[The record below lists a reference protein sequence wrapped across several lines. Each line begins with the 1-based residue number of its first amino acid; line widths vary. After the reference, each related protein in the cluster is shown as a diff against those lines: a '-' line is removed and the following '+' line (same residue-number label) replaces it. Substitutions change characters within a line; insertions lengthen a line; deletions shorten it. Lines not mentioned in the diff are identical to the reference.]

1 MSQAES
7 TAAKNKTIGQVLSA
21 LEGEFEGISASK
33 IRFLEDKGL
42 VSPQRTN
49 TGYRKYS
56 DADIERLRY
65 VLQLQRD
72 QYLPLKVIRERLD
85 DVDAGRV
92 TLPLSDTSA
101 APAAS
106 GQGSGATPSAPSAP
120 QLPRE
125 EATLAEPGV
134 TYTLRE
140 LGVAAGVDMPL
151 LRELMTY
158 GLLAE
163 GKEEYDQYDL
173 AVTRVSDQLTAHGL
187 HPRHLRAFRAAA
199 DREVDLV
206 ETAVGPL
213 ALRKDEESQAR
224 AAALAGDIANLL
236 LRLHMALVAGS
247 MPSYE
252 QGPTS

>member
-1 MSQAES
+1 MAQAHSAE
-7 TAAKNKTIGQVLSA
+7 TAGAKNKTIGQVLSA

-56 DADIERLRY
+56 EEDIERLRF

-72 QYLPLKVIRERLD
+72 QYLPLKVIRQRLAD
-85 DVDAGRV
+85 IDAG
-92 TLPLSDTSA
+92 L
-101 APAAS
+101 APAPGSDPAQ
-106 GQGSGATPSAPSAP
+106 GQGSGADASAQPGAEELPSARPA
-120 QLPRE
+120 
-125 EATLAEPGV
+125 ADAEPAC

-140 LGVAAGVDMPL
+140 LGQAAGVDMPL
-151 LRELMTY
+151 LRELMNY
-158 GLLAE
+158 GLLADN
-163 GKEEYDQYDL
+163 KEEYDQYDL

-224 AAALAGDIANLL
+224 AAELAGDIAQLL

-247 MPSYE
+247 MPSFD
-252 QGPTS
+252 

>member
-1 MSQAES
+1 MAQAHSAE
-7 TAAKNKTIGQVLSA
+7 TAGAKNKTIGQVLSA

-56 DADIERLRY
+56 EEDIERLRF

-72 QYLPLKVIRERLD
+72 QYLPLKVIRQRLAD
-85 DVDAGRV
+85 IDAG
-92 TLPLSDTSA
+92 L
-101 APAAS
+101 APAPGSEPAE
-106 GQGSGATPSAPSAP
+106 GQGSGADASVQPGVEELPSARPAV
-120 QLPRE
+120 E
-125 EATLAEPGV
+125 AEPAR

-140 LGVAAGVDMPL
+140 LGQEAGVDMPL
-151 LRELMTY
+151 LRELMNY
-158 GLLAE
+158 GLLADN
-163 GKEEYDQYDL
+163 KEEYDQYDL

-224 AAALAGDIANLL
+224 AAELAGDIAQLL

-247 MPSYE
+247 MPSFD
-252 QGPTS
+252 

>member
-1 MSQAES
+1 MAQAHSAE
-7 TAAKNKTIGQVLSA
+7 TAGAKNKTIGQVLSA

-56 DADIERLRY
+56 EEDIERLRF

-72 QYLPLKVIRERLD
+72 QYLPLKVIRQRLAD
-85 DVDAGRV
+85 IDAG
-92 TLPLSDTSA
+92 L
-101 APAAS
+101 APAPGSEPAE
-106 GQGSGATPSAPSAP
+106 GQGSGADASAQPGAEELPSARPAA
-120 QLPRE
+120 E
-125 EATLAEPGV
+125 AEPAR

-140 LGVAAGVDMPL
+140 LGQEAGVDMPL
-151 LRELMTY
+151 LRELMNY
-158 GLLAE
+158 GLLADN
-163 GKEEYDQYDL
+163 KEEYDQYDL

-224 AAALAGDIANLL
+224 AAELAGDIAQLL

-247 MPSYE
+247 MPSYD
-252 QGPTS
+252 

>member
-1 MSQAES
+1 MAQAPSAE
-7 TAAKNKTIGQVLSA
+7 TAGVKNKTIGQVLSA

-56 DADIERLRY
+56 EEDIERLRF

-72 QYLPLKVIRERLD
+72 QYLPLKVIRQRLAD
-85 DVDAGRV
+85 IDAGV
-92 TLPLSDTSA
+92 
-101 APAAS
+101 APAPGAELAS
-106 GQGSGATPSAPSAP
+106 EQGSGADASARPGADELGSARP
-120 QLPRE
+120 ASPVEQAR
-125 EATLAEPGV
+125 

-140 LGVAAGVDMPL
+140 LGQEAGVDMPL
-151 LRELMTY
+151 LRELMNY

-163 GKEEYDQYDL
+163 NKEAYDQYDV
-173 AVTRVSDQLTAHGL
+173 AVTKVSNQLTAHGL

-213 ALRKDEESQAR
+213 ALRKDDESQAR
-224 AAALAGDIANLL
+224 AAELAGDIAQLL

-247 MPSYE
+247 MPSFD
-252 QGPTS
+252 

>member
-1 MSQAES
+1 MTSSEAQNS
-7 TAAKNKTIGQVLSA
+7 KNKTIGQVLSA

-42 VSPQRTN
+42 VHPQRTN

-56 DADIERLRY
+56 EADIDRLRY

-85 DVDAGRV
+85 DIDAGR
-92 TLPLSDTSA
+92 LPVPGGEADQAQGQQDAA
-101 APAAS
+101 APA
-106 GQGSGATPSAPSAP
+106 SGAEAGQPVAASAP
-120 QLPRE
+120 L
-125 EATLAEPGV
+125 ATELAEPGR
-134 TYTLRE
+134 TYSLRE
-140 LGVAAGVDMPL
+140 LGQAAYVDMPL
-151 LRELMTY
+151 LRELLNY

-163 GKEEYDQYDL
+163 NKEEYDEYDL
-173 AVTRVSDQLTAHGL
+173 VVTRVCNQLTAHGL

-213 ALRKDEESQAR
+213 ALRKDETSQKK
-224 AAALAGDIANLL
+224 AAELAGDIAQLL

-247 MPSYE
+247 MPSFE
-252 QGPTS
+252 

>member
-1 MSQAES
+1 MAQAHSAE
-7 TAAKNKTIGQVLSA
+7 TAGAKNKTIGQVLSA

-56 DADIERLRY
+56 EEDIERLRF

-72 QYLPLKVIRERLD
+72 QYLPLKVIRQRLAD
-85 DVDAGRV
+85 IDAG
-92 TLPLSDTSA
+92 L
-101 APAAS
+101 APAPGSEPAE
-106 GQGSGATPSAPSAP
+106 GQGSGADASAQPGAEELPSARPAA
-120 QLPRE
+120 E
-125 EATLAEPGV
+125 AEPAR

-140 LGVAAGVDMPL
+140 LGQEAGVDMPL
-151 LRELMTY
+151 LRELMNY
-158 GLLAE
+158 GLLADN
-163 GKEEYDQYDL
+163 KEEYDQYDL

-224 AAALAGDIANLL
+224 AAELAGDIAQLL

-247 MPSYE
+247 MPSFD
-252 QGPTS
+252 

>member
-1 MSQAES
+1 MAQAHSAE
-7 TAAKNKTIGQVLSA
+7 TAGVKNKTIGQVLSA
-21 LEGEFEGISASK
+21 LQGEFEGISASK

-56 DADIERLRY
+56 EEDIERLRF

-72 QYLPLKVIRERLD
+72 QYLPLKVIRQRLAD
-85 DVDAGRV
+85 IDAG
-92 TLPLSDTSA
+92 L
-101 APAAS
+101 APAPGSEPAE
-106 GQGSGATPSAPSAP
+106 GQGCGADASVQPGVEELPSARPAV
-120 QLPRE
+120 E
-125 EATLAEPGV
+125 AEPAR

-140 LGVAAGVDMPL
+140 LGQEAGVDMPL
-151 LRELMTY
+151 LRELMNY
-158 GLLAE
+158 GLLADN
-163 GKEEYDQYDL
+163 KEEYDQYDL

-224 AAALAGDIANLL
+224 AAELAGDIAQLL

-247 MPSYE
+247 MPSFD
-252 QGPTS
+252 

>member
-1 MSQAES
+1 MAQAHSAE
-7 TAAKNKTIGQVLSA
+7 TAGAKNKTIGQVLSA

-56 DADIERLRY
+56 EEDIERLRF

-72 QYLPLKVIRERLD
+72 QYLPLKVIRQRLAD
-85 DVDAGRV
+85 IDAG
-92 TLPLSDTSA
+92 L
-101 APAAS
+101 APAPGSEPAE
-106 GQGSGATPSAPSAP
+106 GQGGGADASVQPGVEELPSARPAV
-120 QLPRE
+120 E
-125 EATLAEPGV
+125 AEPAR

-140 LGVAAGVDMPL
+140 LGQEAGVDMPL
-151 LRELMTY
+151 LRELMNY
-158 GLLAE
+158 GLLTDN
-163 GKEEYDQYDL
+163 KEEYDQYDL

-224 AAALAGDIANLL
+224 AAELAGDIAQLL

-247 MPSYE
+247 MPSFD
-252 QGPTS
+252 

>member
-1 MSQAES
+1 MAQAHSAE
-7 TAAKNKTIGQVLSA
+7 TAGAKNKTIGQVLSA

-56 DADIERLRY
+56 EEDIERLRF

-72 QYLPLKVIRERLD
+72 QYLPLKVIRQRLAD
-85 DVDAGRV
+85 IDAGLV
-92 TLPLSDTSA
+92 P
-101 APAAS
+101 APGSEPAEV
-106 GQGSGATPSAPSAP
+106 QGSGADASAQPGVEELPSARPAV
-120 QLPRE
+120 E
-125 EATLAEPGV
+125 AEPAR

-140 LGVAAGVDMPL
+140 LGQEAGVDMPL
-151 LRELMTY
+151 LRELMNY
-158 GLLAE
+158 GLLADN
-163 GKEEYDQYDL
+163 KEEYDQYDL

-224 AAALAGDIANLL
+224 AAELAGDIAQLL

-247 MPSYE
+247 MPSFD
-252 QGPTS
+252 

>member
-1 MSQAES
+1 MAQAHSAE
-7 TAAKNKTIGQVLSA
+7 TAGAKNKTIGQVLSA

-56 DADIERLRY
+56 EEDIERLRF

-72 QYLPLKVIRERLD
+72 QYLPLKVIRQRLAD
-85 DVDAGRV
+85 IDAG
-92 TLPLSDTSA
+92 L
-101 APAAS
+101 APAPGSESAEV
-106 GQGSGATPSAPSAP
+106 QGSGADASAQPGAEELPSARPA
-120 QLPRE
+120 
-125 EATLAEPGV
+125 AETEPAR

-140 LGVAAGVDMPL
+140 LGQEAGVDMPL
-151 LRELMTY
+151 LRELMNY
-158 GLLAE
+158 GLLADN
-163 GKEEYDQYDL
+163 KEEYDQYDL

-224 AAALAGDIANLL
+224 AAELAGDIAQLL

-247 MPSYE
+247 MPSYD
-252 QGPTS
+252 

>member
-1 MSQAES
+1 MTQAES
-7 TAAKNKTIGQVLSA
+7 SAAKNKTIGQVLAA

-72 QYLPLKVIRERLD
+72 QYLPLKVIRERLE

-92 TLPLSDTSA
+92 TLPITEGA
-101 APAAS
+101 TG
-106 GQGSGATPSAPSAP
+106 GQGGGAVPSAPSAP
-120 QLPRE
+120 QVAQAE
-125 EATLAEPGV
+125 EPVADPGA

-140 LGVAAGVDMPL
+140 LGLAAGVDMPL

-252 QGPTS
+252 QGPTA

>member
-1 MSQAES
+1 MAQAHSAE
-7 TAAKNKTIGQVLSA
+7 TAGAKNKTIGQVLSA

-56 DADIERLRY
+56 EEDIERLRF

-72 QYLPLKVIRERLD
+72 QYLPLKVIRQRLAD
-85 DVDAGRV
+85 IDAG
-92 TLPLSDTSA
+92 L
-101 APAAS
+101 APAPGSEPAE
-106 GQGSGATPSAPSAP
+106 GQGSGADASAQPGAEELPSARPA
-120 QLPRE
+120 
-125 EATLAEPGV
+125 AETEPAR

-140 LGVAAGVDMPL
+140 LGQEAGVDMPL
-151 LRELMTY
+151 LRELMNY
-158 GLLAE
+158 GLLADN
-163 GKEEYDQYDL
+163 KEEYDQYDL

-224 AAALAGDIANLL
+224 AAELAGDIAQLL

-247 MPSYE
+247 MPSYD
-252 QGPTS
+252 

>member
-1 MSQAES
+1 MAQAHSAE
-7 TAAKNKTIGQVLSA
+7 TAGAKNKTIGQVLSA

-56 DADIERLRY
+56 EEDIERLRF

-72 QYLPLKVIRERLD
+72 QYLPLKVIRQRLAD
-85 DVDAGRV
+85 IDAGLV
-92 TLPLSDTSA
+92 P
-101 APAAS
+101 APGSEPAE
-106 GQGSGATPSAPSAP
+106 GQGSGADASAQPGAEELPSARPA
-120 QLPRE
+120 
-125 EATLAEPGV
+125 AETEPAR

-140 LGVAAGVDMPL
+140 LGQAAGVDMPL
-151 LRELMTY
+151 LRELMNY
-158 GLLAE
+158 GLLADN
-163 GKEEYDQYDL
+163 KEEYDQYDL

-224 AAALAGDIANLL
+224 AAELAGDIAQLL

-247 MPSYE
+247 MPSFD
-252 QGPTS
+252 

>member
-1 MSQAES
+1 MAQAHSAE
-7 TAAKNKTIGQVLSA
+7 TAGAKNKTIGQVLSA

-56 DADIERLRY
+56 EEDIERLRF

-72 QYLPLKVIRERLD
+72 QYLPLKVIRQRLAD
-85 DVDAGRV
+85 IDAG
-92 TLPLSDTSA
+92 L
-101 APAAS
+101 APAPGSEPAE
-106 GQGSGATPSAPSAP
+106 GQGSGADASAQPGAEELPSARPAA
-120 QLPRE
+120 E
-125 EATLAEPGV
+125 AEPAH

-140 LGVAAGVDMPL
+140 LGQAAGVDMPL
-151 LRELMTY
+151 LRELMNY
-158 GLLAE
+158 GLLADN
-163 GKEEYDQYDL
+163 KEEYDQYDL

-224 AAALAGDIANLL
+224 AAELAGDIAQLL

-247 MPSYE
+247 MPSFD
-252 QGPTS
+252 

>member
-1 MSQAES
+1 MAQAHSVE
-7 TAAKNKTIGQVLSA
+7 TAGAKNKTIGQVLSA

-56 DADIERLRY
+56 EEDIERLRF

-72 QYLPLKVIRERLD
+72 QYLPLKVIRQRLAD
-85 DVDAGRV
+85 IDAG
-92 TLPLSDTSA
+92 L
-101 APAAS
+101 APAPGSEPAE
-106 GQGSGATPSAPSAP
+106 GQGSGADASAQSGAEELPSARPAA
-120 QLPRE
+120 
-125 EATLAEPGV
+125 EAVPAR

-140 LGVAAGVDMPL
+140 LGQAAGVDMPL
-151 LRELMTY
+151 LRELMNY
-158 GLLAE
+158 GLLADN
-163 GKEEYDQYDL
+163 KEEYDQYDL

-224 AAALAGDIANLL
+224 AAELAGDIAQLL

-247 MPSYE
+247 MPSFD
-252 QGPTS
+252 

>member
-1 MSQAES
+1 MKTQAQS
-7 TAAKNKTIGQVLSA
+7 ADSSGAGAKNKTIGQVLSA

-56 DADIERLRY
+56 EQDIERLRY

-72 QYLPLKVIRERLD
+72 QYLPLKVIRERLAD
-85 DVDAGRV
+85 LDAGQ
-92 TLPLSDTSA
+92 LPQG
-101 APAAS
+101 APAPAEQES
-106 GQGSGATPSAPSAP
+106 AVQAVPQVQQSVTATDPGQ
-120 QLPRE
+120 L
-125 EATLAEPGV
+125 
-134 TYTLRE
+134 YTLRE
-140 LGVAAGVDMPL
+140 LGQAAGVDMPL
-151 LRELMTY
+151 LRELLNY
-158 GLLAE
+158 GLLEE
-163 GKEEYDQYDL
+163 GKEAYDQYDL
-173 AVTRVSDQLTAHGL
+173 AVTEVCNQLTAHGL

-224 AAALAGDIANLL
+224 AAELAGEIAQLM
-236 LRLHMALVAGS
+236 LRLHMALVAGA
-247 MPSYE
+247 MPSFD
-252 QGPTS
+252 

>member
-1 MSQAES
+1 MAQAHSAE
-7 TAAKNKTIGQVLSA
+7 TAGAKNKTIGQVLSA

-56 DADIERLRY
+56 EEDIERLRF

-72 QYLPLKVIRERLD
+72 QYLPLKVIRQRLAD
-85 DVDAGRV
+85 IDAG
-92 TLPLSDTSA
+92 L
-101 APAAS
+101 APAPGSEPAE
-106 GQGSGATPSAPSAP
+106 GQGSGADASAQPGAEELPSARPAVD
-120 QLPRE
+120 
-125 EATLAEPGV
+125 AEPSR

-140 LGVAAGVDMPL
+140 LGQAAGVDMPL
-151 LRELMTY
+151 LRELMNY
-158 GLLAE
+158 GLLADN
-163 GKEEYDQYDL
+163 KEEYDQYDL

-224 AAALAGDIANLL
+224 AAELAGDIAQLL

-247 MPSYE
+247 MPSFD
-252 QGPTS
+252 